1 MTLHF
6 RLMKSSCT
14 FDTLNTMNSFFPVNG
29 MLATCNLQGLELHQC
44 KYHPDQPV
52 SRLLLGFAACSWYIV
67 YSIDFV
73 AL

>member
-1 MTLHF
+1 
-6 RLMKSSCT
+6 
-14 FDTLNTMNSFFPVNG
+14 MNSFFPVDG

-67 YSIDFV
+67 YSIDFG